1 MNFWESRWIH
11 GQTGWHNS
19 DVNEH
24 LKAHQ
29 RVLFQED
36 SPKIFVPLCGKSLD
50 MMWLSQ
56 QGASIVGVD
65 LVKNPLDQYFE
76 EHCLTPNSQITQG
89 IEGLS
94 SGNQTLFHANIFD
107 VTLDVI
113 EPVDAI
119 YDRAA
124 LVALSPELREAYVE
138 HCFSLLKPGGT
149 ILLITYDSPVADD
162 HGPPFPVRK
171 GTVEKLF
178 ASAEE
183 CVQIDEVHT
192 TKKDSERLQKRN
204 LDWSRSDIWK
214 IIK

>member
-11 GQTGWHNS
+11 GQTGWHGS

-24 LKAHQ
+24 LKTHRQ
-29 RVLFQED
+29 VLFQEG

-65 LVKNPLDQYFE
+65 FVKNPLNQYFK
-76 EHCLTPNSQITQG
+76 EHGLTPNSQITQG
-89 IEGLS
+89 IESLRS
-94 SGNQTLFHANIFD
+94 RNQTLFHANIFD

-178 ASAEE
+178 AAADE
-183 CVQIDEVHT
+183 CIQLDEVHT

-214 IIK
+214 ITK